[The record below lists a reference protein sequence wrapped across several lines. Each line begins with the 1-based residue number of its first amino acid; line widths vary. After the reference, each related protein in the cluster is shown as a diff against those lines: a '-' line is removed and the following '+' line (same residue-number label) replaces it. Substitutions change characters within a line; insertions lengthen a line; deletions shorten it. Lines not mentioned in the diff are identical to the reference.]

1 MWLRTVFSLAQT
13 AAPVVGVL
21 SCNLKKINEKNIYA
35 CFNQPAARIKSI
47 CSCCYKKRLWN
58 KRRLFNLSKIKARNL
73 KLNDKHL
80 KNRSIAIKYYK
91 YLIPT
96 VYREFY
102 GIRSFLDI
110 LMP

>member
-1 MWLRTVFSLAQT
+1 M
-13 AAPVVGVL
+13 
-21 SCNLKKINEKNIYA
+21 KKISYA
-35 CFNQPAARIKSI
+35 CFNQPAARTASQFVVVVTRKD
-47 CSCCYKKRLWN
+47 LWN
-58 KRRLFNLSKIKARNL
+58 KRRLFNLSKIKARKL

-102 GIRSFLDI
+102 GIIGLFRYFRS
-110 LMP
+110 